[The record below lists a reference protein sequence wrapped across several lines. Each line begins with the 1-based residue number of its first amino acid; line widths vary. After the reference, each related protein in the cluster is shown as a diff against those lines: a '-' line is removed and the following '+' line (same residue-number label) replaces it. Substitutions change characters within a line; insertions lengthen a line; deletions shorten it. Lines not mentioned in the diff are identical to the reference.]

1 MKLLFF
7 FLNFVQDI
15 CLDCNPP
22 PDIFDFLN
30 IAFSLSII
38 ISLLANILQGI
49 LKKIRSKAIEFNLK
63 KNHIIFAILSG
74 TLPILYILFFIE
86 QGVLKEKVES
96 FYPILFIFSFLTYA
110 FNSYVLY
117 RLDKMEKLETLK
129 VKSYVELV
137 PKFIEMLVIII
148 IIIINLKYTLMGIN
162 TAIESSPTLF
172 YFLLSRI

>member
-7 FLNFVQDI
+7 FLNFVQGII

-38 ISLLANILQGI
+38 ISFLANILQVI
-49 LKKIRSKAIEFNLK
+49 LKKIRPKAIGINLK
-63 KNHIIFAILSG
+63 KFHIIFAVLSG
-74 TLPILYILFFIE
+74 TLPILYILFFID

-117 RLDKMEKLETLK
+117 RLDKMEKLEILK

-137 PKFIEMLVIII
+137 IWLIKILVIII
-148 IIIINLKYTLMGIN
+148 IIIINLKYTLMGIT

-172 YFLLSRI
+172 